1 MNPRGRSLAGEGGFA
16 VSLETIAGLFIS
28 YGYWIV
34 FVAILLDNAGL
45 PIPGELFLVALGG
58 VARMGHLDPTL
69 GLLVAASA
77 AVMGDS
83 LGYWGGRVA
92 GDWIGGGL
100 MVRGRPAGLAVVLG
114 RFVVGARVLVAPLS
128 GLTRMPFAT
137 FVALDAFGCVLWT
150 GAFIAL
156 GYGAGGWAMK
166 VNGGLPAVIVVVE
179 LALAVV
185 LAVHLLRRVARPRRV
200 TEPAAAATSRAA

>member
-1 MNPRGRSLAGEGGFA
+1 MSF
-16 VSLETIAGLFIS
+16 ETIAGLFIT

-58 VARMGHLDPTL
+58 VARMGHLDATL
-69 GLLVAASA
+69 GLALAAAA

-92 GDWIGGGL
+92 GDWIGGGWST
-100 MVRGRPAGLAVVLG
+100 RGRPAGPAVVFG
-114 RFVVGARVLVAPLS
+114 RFVVGARVLVAPLA

-137 FVALDAFGCVLWT
+137 FVALDALGCVLWT
-150 GAFIAL
+150 GTFIAL
-156 GYGAGGWAMK
+156 GYSAGGWAMK
-166 VNGGLPAVIVVVE
+166 VNGGLPAVIIVVE
-179 LALAVV
+179 LMLAVV
-185 LAVHLLRRVARPRRV
+185 LAVYLLRRVARARHVP
-200 TEPAAAATSRAA
+200 EPATVSTSRAA